1 MKVKTLSNI
10 EYKLSA
16 VGLSLPIAAPPMAA
30 YSPVMVQDRTA
41 YLSGQLPRE
50 GDRVVVSGMVGR
62 DVSLERAR
70 EGVIVSLLRGLA
82 ALKAEL
88 GSLDRIQR
96 ILKLNVYVQS
106 APDFVEQSAVADA
119 GSDLIFKLFGELG
132 GHARTAIGVSQ
143 LPKNAAVELDLVA
156 AIRAANR

>member
-1 MKVKTLSNI
+1 LSNV
-10 EYKLSA
+10 EANLSRF
-16 VGLSLPIAAPPMAA
+16 GLSLPITAPAMAK
-30 YSPVMVQDRTA
+30 YSPVIVQDATA

-50 GDRVVVSGMVGR
+50 GDRVVVTGTVGR
-62 DVSLERAR
+62 DVSVKRAR
-70 EGVIVSLLRGLA
+70 EGVVISLLRGLA

-106 APDFVEQSAVADA
+106 APDFFEQSVVADA
-119 GSDLIFKLFGELG
+119 GSELIYGIFGELG
-132 GHARTAIGVSQ
+132 GHARTAVGVAQ

-156 AIRAANR
+156 ALQPTGR